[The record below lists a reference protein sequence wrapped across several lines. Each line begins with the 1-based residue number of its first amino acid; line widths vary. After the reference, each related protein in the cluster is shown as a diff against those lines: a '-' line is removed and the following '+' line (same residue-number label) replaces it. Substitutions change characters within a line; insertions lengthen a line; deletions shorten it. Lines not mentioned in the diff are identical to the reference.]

1 MIQIKEFKKQIES
14 RITIWNL
21 TCNVIIDGQ
30 EHKVSAIVNQDNED
44 IELKWSSDVQHID
57 TLILEELELDML
69 DKLYF

>member
-30 EHKVSAIVNQDNED
+30 EHKVSAVVNQDNED

>member
-30 EHKVSAIVNQDNED
+30 EHKVSAVVNQDNED
-44 IELKWSSDVQHID
+44 IELKWSSDVQHIN

>member
-1 MIQIKEFKKQIES
+1 MIKIKEFKKQIES

-30 EHKVSAIVNQDNED
+30 EHKVSAVVNQDNED

>member
-1 MIQIKEFKKQIES
+1 MIKIKEFKKQIES

-30 EHKVSAIVNQDNED
+30 EHKVSAIVNQKNED

>member
-44 IELKWSSDVQHID
+44 IELKWSSDVQHIN

>member
-30 EHKVSAIVNQDNED
+30 EHKVSAVVYQDNED

>member
-30 EHKVSAIVNQDNED
+30 EHKIFAVVYQDNED
-44 IELKWSSDVQHID
+44 IELKLSSDVQHID

>member
-1 MIQIKEFKKQIES
+1 MIKIKEFKKQIES

-30 EHKVSAIVNQDNED
+30 EHKVSAIVSQKNED

>member
-14 RITIWNL
+14 RVTIWNL

-30 EHKVSAIVNQDNED
+30 EHKVSAVVNQDNED

>member
-21 TCNVIIDGQ
+21 TCNVIIGGK